1 MRLAIFLCLP
11 IVIYITLL
19 ITSDILKPAYDLH
32 TVTNSTTIHNT
43 TTTTTD
49 SYTSTSRSK
58 IPSHVTPL
66 AGFVTTLL
74 VALVMAVQTS
84 KTVQTPETRAPE
96 IFFGMLI
103 QAGLFI
109 NLFAFPPGASSEFSS
124 LLILLISDVK
134 QQYHS

>member
-19 ITSDILKPAYDLH
+19 ITSDVLKPTYDLH

-43 TTTTTD
+43 TITTTD
-49 SYTSTSRSK
+49 SYKFTSDRSK
-58 IPSHVTPL
+58 IPSHVAPL

-74 VALVMAVQTS
+74 VALVMA
-84 KTVQTPETRAPE
+84 VQTPETRAPE

-124 LLILLISDVK
+124 LLLSLILLISDVK